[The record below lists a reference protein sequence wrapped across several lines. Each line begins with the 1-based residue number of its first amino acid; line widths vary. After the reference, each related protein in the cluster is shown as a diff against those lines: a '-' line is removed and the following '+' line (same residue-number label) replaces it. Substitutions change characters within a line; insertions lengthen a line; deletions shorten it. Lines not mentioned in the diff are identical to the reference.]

1 MDIKRVLV
9 IFHKIHIPSENGVV
23 SDDEDTTGT
32 ELIGRCFVPSL
43 SQFIN

>member
-23 SDDEDTTGT
+23 SDDEDAHWQV
-32 ELIGRCFVPSL
+32 F
-43 SQFIN
+43 